1 MRFYHTLFLVTL
13 VTCHLLSKPADAQ
26 EASAMDECLGNAL
39 HKPRYG
45 LPEDFDME
53 LHKASRQETTE
64 DGRQECAEACCD
76 RIDSRCH
83 FYRLCL
89 VFFCVCVSGSIDKKS
104 SKLI

>member
-76 RIDSRCH
+76 HIDSKRH

-89 VFFCVCVSGSIDKKS
+89 VFFLCVFLDQSIKKVRS
-104 SKLI
+104 